1 MLYMFLRNNRDS
13 ENDVNSN
20 IQRLTTGNQ
29 NIVTDIIDDSH
40 VIA

>member
-29 NIVTDIIDDSH
+29 SIVTDIIDDSQ

>member
-1 MLYMFLRNNRDS
+1 MFLRNNRDS

>member
-1 MLYMFLRNNRDS
+1 MLYMFPRNNRDS

>member
-13 ENDVNSN
+13 ENDVNSY

-29 NIVTDIIDDSH
+29 SIVTDIIDDSH